1 MQIFD
6 RDAKYNFC
14 KIKNTDN
21 IIGIL
26 LDRNISMLSTIYS
39 CWKNKITYVPI
50 DPHWPIGRIEYIVK
64 ENKLETIITTKEY
77 QHLVSVSN
85 KLIMDKNDVVEFSK
99 SFPENEISYVIYTS
113 GSTGEPKGVEILRD
127 SLLNFID
134 GITEIID
141 FSLLKTIAC
150 LSSATF
156 DIFFVESI
164 LALEKGLTIVLA
176 NYKEQHNPILMSKL
190 LKQNSVEII
199 QITPS
204 MMQMLLNYD
213 KDLLCLKK
221 VKVIMIG
228 GEPLSEKLLQI
239 LQEKTTS
246 KIYNMYG
253 PTETTIWSTISDL
266 TNKKVVDIGVPIK
279 NTKIYIIDDK
289 FSVLP
294 YGEIGEIC
302 IAGKGLARGYVG
314 KFDLTKEKFICLQQK
329 SNIKI
334 YRTGDVG
341 RFLDDGNLEYLGR
354 LDNQYK
360 IRGHRIELEEIE
372 AYISKFKGI
381 NQAIVIVTET
391 NDNGKVLQAYYTG
404 EAIIDPTELKNYLS
418 ERLPEYMIPITYKQ
432 VEQFFY
438 TITGKIDRKRVTEC
452 IGINSQAKT
461 RRYLPVEEYNEVQ
474 IRVFDII
481 VSNLNSKL
489 VDNITPKKTLS
500 ELGIDSIVFVKIIV
514 NLEKEFNISFDENIM
529 ISSAFSN
536 IEELMIYVDTI
547 IKNK

>member
-6 RDAKYNFC
+6 RDAKYNFR

-85 KLIMDKNDVVEFSK
+85 KLIVDKNDVVEFSK

-176 NYKEQHNPILMSKL
+176 NYEEQHNPILMSKL

-204 MMQMLLNYD
+204 MMQVQL
-213 KDLLCLKK
+213 
-221 VKVIMIG
+221 
-228 GEPLSEKLLQI
+228 
-239 LQEKTTS
+239 
-246 KIYNMYG
+246 
-253 PTETTIWSTISDL
+253 
-266 TNKKVVDIGVPIK
+266 
-279 NTKIYIIDDK
+279 
-289 FSVLP
+289 
-294 YGEIGEIC
+294 
-302 IAGKGLARGYVG
+302 
-314 KFDLTKEKFICLQQK
+314 
-329 SNIKI
+329 
-334 YRTGDVG
+334 
-341 RFLDDGNLEYLGR
+341 FL
-354 LDNQYK
+354 
-360 IRGHRIELEEIE
+360 I
-372 AYISKFKGI
+372 
-381 NQAIVIVTET
+381 
-391 NDNGKVLQAYYTG
+391 
-404 EAIIDPTELKNYLS
+404 LKN
-418 ERLPEYMIPITYKQ
+418 
-432 VEQFFY
+432 
-438 TITGKIDRKRVTEC
+438 
-452 IGINSQAKT
+452 
-461 RRYLPVEEYNEVQ
+461 
-474 IRVFDII
+474 
-481 VSNLNSKL
+481 
-489 VDNITPKKTLS
+489 
-500 ELGIDSIVFVKIIV
+500 
-514 NLEKEFNISFDENIM
+514 
-529 ISSAFSN
+529 
-536 IEELMIYVDTI
+536 
-547 IKNK
+547 